1 MKKKLLCAAVC
12 AAMSGT
18 ASAHDHGVDFGKAVE
33 TLAKFSAP
41 ILFGTRGTL
50 NASSTKSLTA
60 DEANAHPERLLT
72 VAPGLRVSVV
82 SAEANLGA
90 NIDMMVLWP
99 QDKPTHLIACN
110 EQGPSQVSVQRI
122 DLKTGKAEDII
133 SGGMQSCDPVEVTAW
148 GTVIVG
154 EERGGDGSVY
164 EILDPLGTTGV
175 TLDRVTHHTSD
186 ESRVRFV
193 ASLGHLAFEGIS
205 VLPNGVVYYQ
215 DERRPGKGL
224 PGGSIFKFIPS
235 ALWTGGPAIT
245 NLDASPLATGAVYG
259 FRAGVHGT
267 DYARGNDVGRGK
279 WIEVAGAADAD
290 LNALVLAN
298 NLQLSANYRP
308 EDIDLDLGALA
319 KGNVRFCGNN
329 TGEDTQASAT
339 DGDNNFGQVFCVTDG
354 TIDEAGANAA
364 VPEYQLL
371 MPGNFEFAMMD
382 NIAYQPGRGNWLIN
396 EDGEGPFSSPPRNND
411 IWDCLDDGADTD
423 SLADACV
430 RVMTINDLNAET
442 TGGLFDATGDAYYV
456 SVQHNVTGHG
466 VILKVTGWR

>member
-1 MKKKLLCAAVC
+1 VKRKLLCAALC
-12 AAMSGT
+12 AAISGT
-18 ASAHDHGVDFGKAVE
+18 ASAHGRDVDFGKAVE

-41 ILFGTRGTL
+41 VLFGTRGTL
-50 NASSTKSLTA
+50 DESSTESLTA

-72 VAPGLRVSVV
+72 VAPGLSVSVV

-99 QDKPTHLIACN
+99 QDDPTHLIACN
-110 EQGPSQVSVQRI
+110 EQAQGQVGVQRV
-122 DLKTGKAEDII
+122 DLKTGKAEDIV
-133 SGGMQSCDPVEVTAW
+133 SGGLRSCDPVEVTPW

-164 EILDPLGTTGV
+164 EIIAPLTTTGV
-175 TLDRVTHHTSD
+175 TVDRAAHTTSD
-186 ESRVRFV
+186 ESRVRAV
-193 ASLGHLAFEGIS
+193 TALGHLAFEGVS
-205 VLPNGVVYYQ
+205 VLPNGVIYYQ
-215 DERRPGKGL
+215 DERRPGNGN

-235 ALWTGGPAIT
+235 TLWTGGPAIT
-245 NLDASPLATGAVYG
+245 TLDASPLATGAVYG

-267 DYARGNDVGRGK
+267 DFGRGSDIGRGK
-279 WIEVAGAADAD
+279 WVPVPGAADAD
-290 LNALVLAN
+290 LNAVALAN
-298 NLQLSANYRP
+298 NLSLSANYRP

-329 TGEDTQASAT
+329 TGEDTEVSAT
-339 DGDNNFGQVFCVTDG
+339 DGDNHFGEVFCVTDG
-354 TIDEAGANAA
+354 TVNEAGTNAA
-364 VPEYQLL
+364 VPEYQVLV
-371 MPGNFEFAMMD
+371 PGNFEFAMMD

-396 EDGEGPFSSPPRNND
+396 EDGEGPNVGRNND

-423 SLADACV
+423 DLADACV

-442 TGGLFDATGDAYYV
+442 TGGLFNATGDAYYV